1 MKINRLVLENYGPYS
16 GRIEFDL
23 RTTENEPI
31 ILFGGKNG
39 SGKTTLF
46 NAIQICLHGRSAF
59 EERLSRSE
67 YEDQMESLLHASG
80 GKKATESEIR
90 LDFEYADID
99 KAEQYSVERTFRDRG
114 KSLVEDIT
122 VRRNGKK
129 LSDLEE
135 DQWEDF
141 IKELIPPGISQL
153 FFFDGEKV
161 KSLASAIGS
170 DEEFTESLM
179 SLLGL
184 DLVDQLETDMT
195 IYRSQKLDEE
205 GHDELAEAIDDVRE
219 RKEAAEAEQNDL
231 ETKVEEKTER
241 IRELED
247 KIERKEQKLAEEG
260 GTFAERRDEYKEERT
275 RLETQIER
283 LREDIRELVTDC
295 YPFSLAPD
303 LCREVLERLEAE
315 TEAAQMEAA
324 RSKAIETLDELA
336 ANKETWTNSSI
347 DSEKSEAIVDN
358 LQEELAARL
367 APRNVE
373 DSYKLSA
380 EFSDREQREMETV
393 VDDALNNVPAD
404 IQSLTNELEEKTR
417 RLRGVEKKISSA
429 PSQSVIEP
437 LLQEINELNQERGE
451 LENEV
456 ASHRERLE
464 EVEVNI
470 GRLESGLQNRL
481 DDQDELENVSK
492 RSKLAADVQNVVQ
505 DYQDRLVTEKLDQ
518 LESVLTDRYLSIS
531 NKAGYYESVEIDS
544 EEISIHVRTIHGDL
558 KHQSQLSAGERQIFA
573 TALLWA
579 LADIS
584 GRPLPFIIDTPL
596 SRLDKEHRKKLVEN
610 FFPTASH
617 QVLLFSTDTEVTEE
631 YRELLRDDIAAEFHF
646 SNSTETGQTT
656 VSPGYFD
663 VPASEA
669 IQDIDRIRI
678 DSQTDQESDKQ
689 VNIKGFSDD

>member
-1 MKINRLVLENYGPYS
+1 MKINRLALKNYGPYS
-16 GRIEFDL
+16 GQTEFDL
-23 RTTENEPI
+23 HTTEDEPI

-59 EERLSRSE
+59 DEQLSRSE
-67 YEDQMESLLHASG
+67 YEDHMQSLLHTSG
-80 GKKATESEIR
+80 GETATESAIR
-90 LDFEYADID
+90 LDFQYDDIN
-99 KAEQYSVERTFRDRG
+99 KTEQYSVERTFRDRG
-114 KSLVEDIT
+114 KSLVENVT

-161 KSLASAIGS
+161 ESLASAIGS
-170 DEEFTESLM
+170 DDEFTESLM

-205 GHDELAEAIDDVRE
+205 GHDELAEAINDVEE
-219 RKEAAEAEQNDL
+219 RKASAEAEKADV
-231 ETKVEEKTER
+231 EVKIEEKTER
-241 IRELED
+241 IRELEET
-247 KIERKEQKLAEEG
+247 IERKEQKLAEEG
-260 GTFAERRDEYKEERT
+260 GTFAERRDEYKDERA

-283 LREDIRELVTDC
+283 LRDDIRELVTGC
-295 YPFSLAPD
+295 YPFALAPD
-303 LCREVLERLEAE
+303 LCREVLERLETE

-324 RSKAIETLDELA
+324 RTKAIETLDELA
-336 ANKETWTNSSI
+336 ADKDSWAGNSVNSEESKEI
-347 DSEKSEAIVDN
+347 LDE
-358 LQEELAARL
+358 LQEELSTRL
-367 APRNVE
+367 APSDTDDE
-373 DSYKLSA
+373 YKLAS
-380 EFSDREQREMETV
+380 EFSDREQREMESV
-393 VDDALNNVPAD
+393 VDEALTSVPKD
-404 IQSLTNELEEKTR
+404 IQSLTDELEEKTR
-417 RLRGVEKKISSA
+417 RLREVEEKISSA

-456 ASHRERLE
+456 ADHEERLE
-464 EVEVNI
+464 ELEVNI
-470 GRLESGLQNRL
+470 GRLESERENRL
-481 DDQDELENVSK
+481 EDQKELQDVSE
-492 RSKLAADVQNVVQ
+492 RSELAADVQKAVQ
-505 DYQDRLVTEKLDQ
+505 DYQDRLVTEKLEQ
-518 LESVLTDRYLSIS
+518 LESVLTDRYLRIS
-531 NKAGYYESVEIDS
+531 NKSEFYEGVEIDA
-544 EEISIHVRTIHGDL
+544 EEIEIHVRTKHGDL

-596 SRLDKEHRKKLVEN
+596 GRLDKEHRRKLVEN
-610 FFPTASH
+610 YFPTASH
-617 QVLLFSTDTEVTEE
+617 QVFLFSTDTEITEE
-631 YRELLRDDIAAEFHF
+631 YRELLQDDIAAEFHF
-646 SNSTETGQTT
+646 NNSTETGKTT

-663 VPASEA
+663 IPASEA
-669 IQDIDRIRI
+669 TQDGDRISLEP
-678 DSQTDQESDKQ
+678 DNDHETDEQI
-689 VNIKGFSDD
+689 NIQGFSDD

>member
-1 MKINRLVLENYGPYS
+1 MKITRLVLQDYGPYS
-16 GRIEFDL
+16 GRTEFDL
-23 RTTENEPI
+23 HTTEDEPI

-46 NAIQICLHGRSAF
+46 NAIQICLHGRSAL
-59 EERLSRSE
+59 EDRLSRSE
-67 YEDQMESLLHASG
+67 YEDQMESLLHTSG
-80 GKKATESEIR
+80 GEKATKSKIR
-90 LDFEYADID
+90 IEFEYADMD
-99 KAEQYSVERTFRDRG
+99 KIEQYSVERTFRDRG
-114 KSLVEDIT
+114 KSLVEDVT

-161 KSLASAIGS
+161 ESLASAIGS

-184 DLVDQLETDMT
+184 DLVDQLDTDLT

-205 GHDELAEAIDDVRE
+205 GHDELAEAIGDVRE
-219 RKEAAEAEQNDL
+219 RKETAEEEQKNL
-231 ETKVEEKTER
+231 EDKIEEKTER
-241 IRELED
+241 IHELEN

-275 RLETQIER
+275 RLETQLER

-295 YPFSLAPD
+295 YPFSLAPG
-303 LCREVLERLEAE
+303 LCREVLERLETE
-315 TEAAQMEAA
+315 TEAEQMEAA
-324 RSKAIETLDELA
+324 RLKTIEALDEIVVDEETL
-336 ANKETWTNSSI
+336 TNLSLNSE
-347 DSEKSEAIVDN
+347 DSKIIVDN
-358 LQEELAARL
+358 LQDELNTRL
-367 APRNVE
+367 APKNAE
-373 DSYKLSA
+373 NGYKLSA
-380 EFSDREQREMETV
+380 EFSDREQREMEIV
-393 VDDALNNVPAD
+393 VDKAINNVPTD
-404 IQSLTNELEEKTR
+404 IQLLTGELEEKTR
-417 RLRGVEKKISSA
+417 RLREVEKKISSA

-437 LLQEINELNQERGE
+437 LLQEINELNQERVE
-451 LENEV
+451 TESEV

-464 EVEVNI
+464 EIEVSI
-470 GRLESGLQNRL
+470 GRLQSELQNRL

-492 RSKLAADVQNVVQ
+492 RSKLAADVQDVVQ
-505 DYQDRLVTEKLDQ
+505 DYQERLVTEKLDQ
-518 LESVLTDRYLSIS
+518 LENVLTDRYLSIS

-544 EEISIHVRTIHGDL
+544 EEISIHIRTVHGHL
-558 KHQSQLSAGERQIFA
+558 KHQSELSAGERQIFA

-596 SRLDKEHRKKLVEN
+596 GRLDKEHRKKLVEN
-610 FFPTASH
+610 FFPAASH
-617 QVLLFSTDTEVTEE
+617 QVFLFSTDTEITDA
-631 YRELLRDDIAAEFHF
+631 YRELLGDDISAEFHF
-646 SNSTETGQTT
+646 TNSIETGETT
-656 VSPGYFD
+656 VSPGYFNI
-663 VPASEA
+663 PALEA
-669 IQDIDRIRI
+669 IQDTERIKI
-678 DSQTDQESDKQ
+678 GSETDYESKKQ

>member
-1 MKINRLVLENYGPYS
+1 MKINRLVLKDYGPYS
-16 GRIEFDL
+16 GRTEFDL
-23 RTTENEPI
+23 RTTEDEPI

-59 EERLSRSE
+59 EERISRSE
-67 YEDQMESLLHASG
+67 YEDRMESLLHASG
-80 GKKATESEIR
+80 DKKATESEIR
-90 LDFEYADID
+90 LEFEYADID

-114 KSLVEDIT
+114 KSLVENVT

-141 IKELIPPGISQL
+141 VKELIPPGISQL

-161 KSLASAIGS
+161 ESLASAIGS

-179 SLLGL
+179 SLFGL

-219 RKEAAEAEQNDL
+219 RKEAAEAEQEDL
-231 ETKVEEKTER
+231 ETKVEEKTEQ
-241 IRELED
+241 ICELED

-336 ANKETWTNSSI
+336 SDEETWANRSV
-347 DSEKSEAIVDN
+347 DSGESKAIVNN
-358 LQEELAARL
+358 LQEELSARL
-367 APRNVE
+367 TPKDVNDGYE
-373 DSYKLSA
+373 LSS
-380 EFSDREQREMETV
+380 EFSDREQREMESV
-393 VDDALNNVPAD
+393 VDEALNNVPVD
-404 IQSLTNELEEKTR
+404 IQSLTDELEEKTR
-417 RLRGVEKKISSA
+417 RLREVEKKISSA

-451 LENEV
+451 LEKEV

-464 EVEVNI
+464 EIEVNI
-470 GRLESGLQNRL
+470 GRLQSELDNRL

-492 RSKLAADVQNVVQ
+492 RSELAADVQSVVQ
-505 DYQDRLVTEKLDQ
+505 DYQERLVTEKLDQ
-518 LESVLTDRYLSIS
+518 LESVLTDRYLRIS
-531 NKAGYYESVEIDS
+531 NKAEYYETVEIDPD
-544 EEISIHVRTIHGDL
+544 EISIHIRTIHGGL

-596 SRLDKEHRKKLVEN
+596 GRLDKEHRRKLVEN

-617 QVLLFSTDTEVTEE
+617 QVFLFSTDTEITEE
-631 YRELLRDDIAAEFHF
+631 YRKLLGDDIAAEFHF

-669 IQDIDRIRI
+669 TQDTDRIVI
-678 DSQTDQESDKQ
+678 DSDDHESDEQ
-689 VNIKGFSDD
+689 VNIMGFSDD